1 MMGPVLA
8 ACLLI
13 ILSTA
18 WISQA
23 NEALCKKDGGVCS
36 CNNNKNSVD
45 CSYKKLTAMPINIPV
60 DTDRLLLGRN
70 KLSSLPGTAFHNLKE
85 LTYLNLDTNQ
95 LQTLPEGV
103 FDHLVNLDKLYL
115 QYNDL
120 KSLPPRVFD
129 SLTKLTYLSL
139 SENKLQSLP
148 HGVFDKLTE
157 LKTLRLDNNQLHS
170 LPEGVFDKLTKITY
184 LDLDNNKL
192 QSLPN
197 GVFHNLPLLKELYLR
212 ENQLQRLP
220 KGVFDKLTEL
230 RTLEMRNNQLRSVP
244 EGAFESL
251 SSLNNIMLQSNPWDC
266 SCRDILY
273 LSKWIRE
280 KEGTVNGIESATC
293 VDNKAVL
300 DITEKD
306 AASDCVSPNTT
317 TAIPTSTTTPA
328 SVIYD
333 DIHEIKVP
341 QENFQKFLGYQE
353 PDHLPT
359 QPQCLMSISGYL
371 GLMMSLM
378 LTSAAILYVFHFL
391 KKA

>member
-45 CSYKKLTAMPINIPV
+45 CSSKRLTAIPSNIPT
-60 DTDRLLLGRN
+60 DTENLKLGRN
-70 KLSSLPGTAFHNLKE
+70 KLSSLSAKAFHSLSS
-85 LTYLNLDTNQ
+85 LTYLSLFNNKLKS
-95 LQTLPEGV
+95 LPEGV
-103 FDHLVNLDKLYL
+103 FDQLVNLTDLRLYQNQL
-115 QYNDL
+115 T
-120 KSLPPRVFD
+120 SLPSGIFD
-129 SLTKLTYLSL
+129 KLTKLTDLRL

-157 LKTLRLDNNQLHS
+157 LKTLYLFNNQL
-170 LPEGVFDKLTKITY
+170 K
-184 LDLDNNKL
+184 
-192 QSLPN
+192 
-197 GVFHNLPLLKELYLR
+197 
-212 ENQLQRLP
+212 
-220 KGVFDKLTEL
+220 
-230 RTLEMRNNQLRSVP
+230 SVP
-244 EGAFESL
+244 EGAFNSL
-251 SSLNNIMLQSNPWDC
+251 EKLALLQLQSNPWDC
-266 SCRDILY
+266 SCKDILY
-273 LSKWIRE
+273 LRDWID
-280 KEGTVNGIESATC
+280 
-293 VDNKAVL
+293 DNKDKVTGAQDAACGDQQSKAVL
-300 DITEKD
+300 EITEKD

-317 TAIPTSTTTPA
+317 TAIPIGTMTPA

-378 LTSAAILYVFHFL
+378 LTSAAILYVIHFL

>member
-45 CSYKKLTAMPINIPV
+45 CSSKRLTAIPSNIPV
-60 DTDRLLLGRN
+60 DTDRLVLQGN
-70 KLSSLPGTAFHNLKE
+70 KLSSLPGMAFHG
-85 LTYLNLDTNQ
+85 LTKLRQLYLSNNQ
-95 LQTLPEGV
+95 LQALPIGV
-103 FDHLVNLDKLYL
+103 FDQLVNLT
-115 QYNDL
+115 DL
-120 KSLPPRVFD
+120 RLNRNQLTSLPPRVFD

-139 SENKLQSLP
+139 YNNQLKRVPE
-148 HGVFDKLTE
+148 GAFDKLTE
-157 LKTLRLDNNQLHS
+157 LKTLKLD
-170 LPEGVFDKLTKITY
+170 
-184 LDLDNNKL
+184 
-192 QSLPN
+192 
-197 GVFHNLPLLKELYLR
+197 
-212 ENQLQRLP
+212 
-220 KGVFDKLTEL
+220 
-230 RTLEMRNNQLRSVP
+230 NNQLRSVP
-244 EGAFESL
+244 KEAFDNL
-251 SSLNNIMLQSNPWDC
+251 QNIKDLRLEENPWDC

-273 LSKWIRE
+273 LRNWIRE
-280 KEGTVNGIESATC
+280 KQGNVSNIEAAEC
-293 VDNKAVL
+293 AVGNKAVL

>member
-45 CSYKKLTAMPINIPV
+45 CSSKKLTAIPSNIPA
-60 DTDRLLLGRN
+60 DTKKLDLQSN
-70 KLSSLPGTAFHNLKE
+70 KLSSLPSKAFHR
-85 LTYLNLDTNQ
+85 LTKLRLLYLNDNK
-95 LQTLPEGV
+95 LQTLPAGIFKELKNLETLWVTDNKLQALPIGV
-103 FDHLVNLDKLYL
+103 FDQLVNLAELRLDRN
-115 QYNDL
+115 QL

-139 SENKLQSLP
+139 GYNELQSLP
-148 HGVFDKLTE
+148 KGVFDKLTSLKELRLYNNQLKRVPEGAFDKLTE
-157 LKTLRLDNNQLHS
+157 LKTLKLDNNQL
-170 LPEGVFDKLTKITY
+170 K
-184 LDLDNNKL
+184 
-192 QSLPN
+192 
-197 GVFHNLPLLKELYLR
+197 R
-212 ENQLQRLP
+212 
-220 KGVFDKLTEL
+220 
-230 RTLEMRNNQLRSVP
+230 VP
-244 EGAFESL
+244 EGAFDSL
-251 SSLNNIMLQSNPWDC
+251 EKLKMLQLQENPWDC
-266 SCRDILY
+266 TC
-273 LSKWIRE
+273 
-280 KEGTVNGIESATC
+280 NGIIYMAKWLKKKADEGLGG
-293 VDNKAVL
+293 VDTAGCEKGGKAVL
-300 DITEKD
+300 EITEKD

-317 TAIPTSTTTPA
+317 TAIPIGTMTPA

>member
-45 CSYKKLTAMPINIPV
+45 CSSKRLTAIPSNIPADTKKLE
-60 DTDRLLLGRN
+60 LGYN
-70 KLSSLPGTAFHNLKE
+70 KLSSLPNMAFHR
-85 LTYLNLDTNQ
+85 LTKLRLLYLNDNK
-95 LQTLPEGV
+95 LQALPVGV

-115 QYNDL
+115 NKNQL
-120 KSLPPRVFD
+120 ESLPPGIFD
-129 SLTKLTYLSL
+129 KLTKLTDLQLYQ
-139 SENKLQSLP
+139 NK
-148 HGVFDKLTE
+148 
-157 LKTLRLDNNQLHS
+157 LHS
-170 LPEGVFDKLTKITY
+170 LPEGVFGKLAELKT
-184 LDLDNNKL
+184 LDL
-192 QSLPN
+192 QI
-197 GVFHNLPLLKELYLR
+197 
-212 ENQLQRLP
+212 
-220 KGVFDKLTEL
+220 
-230 RTLEMRNNQLRSVP
+230 NQLRSVP
-244 EGAFESL
+244 KGAFDSL
-251 SSLNNIMLQSNPWDC
+251 SSLSLVTLNDNPWDC
-266 SCRDILY
+266 SCNDILY
-273 LSKWIRE
+273 LRDWID
-280 KEGTVNGIESATC
+280 
-293 VDNKAVL
+293 DNKDKVTGAQDAACGDQQSKAVL
-300 DITEKD
+300 EITEKD

-317 TAIPTSTTTPA
+317 TAIPIGTMTPA

>member
-45 CSYKKLTAMPINIPV
+45 CSSKRLTAIPSNIPADTKKLEL
-60 DTDRLLLGRN
+60 DYN
-70 KLSSLPGTAFHNLKE
+70 KLSSLLSKAFQSFTK
-85 LTYLNLDTNQ
+85 LTFLSLNNNQ
-95 LQTLPEGV
+95 LQTLPEDV
-103 FDHLVNLDKLYL
+103 FDQLVELDELYL

-120 KSLPPRVFD
+120 KSLP
-129 SLTKLTYLSL
+129 S
-139 SENKLQSLP
+139 
-148 HGVFDKLTE
+148 GI
-157 LKTLRLDNNQLHS
+157 
-170 LPEGVFDKLTKITY
+170 FDKLTKLT
-184 LDLDNNKL
+184 DLRLSSNKLQRLPDGVFDHLTKLTILWLNNNKL

-197 GVFHNLPLLKELYLR
+197 GVFHNLPLLKELYLSYN
-212 ENQLQRLP
+212 ELHSLP
-220 KGVFDKLTEL
+220 EGVFDKLAEL
-230 RTLEMRNNQLRSVP
+230 KTLDLQINQLKSVP
-244 EGAFESL
+244 EEAFDNL
-251 SSLNNIMLQSNPWDC
+251 QNIKDLRLEENPWDC

-273 LSKWIRE
+273 LRNWIRE
-280 KEGTVNGIESATC
+280 KQGNVSNIEAAEC
-293 VDNKAVL
+293 AVGNKAVL
-300 DITEKD
+300 EITEKD

-317 TAIPTSTTTPA
+317 TAIPIGTMTPA

>member
-45 CSYKKLTAMPINIPV
+45 CSSKKLTAIPSNIPV
-60 DTDRLLLGRN
+60 DTTELRLNFNSLS
-70 KLSSLPGTAFHNLKE
+70 KLSPKAFHHLSK
-85 LTYLNLDTNQ
+85 LTYLSLESNQ
-95 LQTLPEGV
+95 LQTLPTGV
-103 FDHLVNLDKLYL
+103 FDHLVNLNELRL
-115 QYNDL
+115 GTNQL
-120 KSLPPRVFD
+120 TSLPSKIFD
-129 SLTKLTYLSL
+129 SLTKLTWLTL
-139 SENKLQSLP
+139 DQNKLQRLP
-148 HGVFDKLTE
+148 DGVFDKLTE
-157 LKTLRLDNNQLHS
+157 LKELS
-170 LPEGVFDKLTKITY
+170 LQI
-184 LDLDNNKL
+184 
-192 QSLPN
+192 
-197 GVFHNLPLLKELYLR
+197 
-212 ENQLQRLP
+212 
-220 KGVFDKLTEL
+220 
-230 RTLEMRNNQLRSVP
+230 NQLRRVP
-244 EGAFESL
+244 EGAFDSL
-251 SSLNNIMLQSNPWDC
+251 SSLSDITLQSNPWDC

-273 LSKWIRE
+273 LRNWIRE
-280 KEGTVNGIESATC
+280 KQGNVSNIEAAEC
-293 VDNKAVL
+293 AVGNKAVL
-300 DITEKD
+300 EITEKD

-317 TAIPTSTTTPA
+317 TAIPIGTMTPA

>member
-45 CSYKKLTAMPINIPV
+45 CSNKKLTAIPSNIPA
-60 DTDRLLLGRN
+60 DTKKLVLNYN
-70 KLSSLPGTAFHNLKE
+70 KLRELEPTAFHGLKE
-85 LTYLNLDTNQ
+85 LTYLDLDGNK
-95 LQTLPEGV
+95 LQSLPDGV
-103 FDHLVNLDKLYL
+103 FDKLTQLTILYLHNNKLQSIPDGVFDKLTQL
-115 QYNDL
+115 QKLWLDNNKL
-120 KSLPPRVFD
+120 QSLPRGIFD
-129 SLTKLTYLSL
+129 KLTKLTDLTL

-157 LKTLRLDNNQLHS
+157 LKTLYLQNNQL
-170 LPEGVFDKLTKITY
+170 P
-184 LDLDNNKL
+184 
-192 QSLPN
+192 
-197 GVFHNLPLLKELYLR
+197 R
-212 ENQLQRLP
+212 
-220 KGVFDKLTEL
+220 
-230 RTLEMRNNQLRSVP
+230 VP
-244 EGAFESL
+244 EGAFNSL
-251 SSLNNIMLQSNPWDC
+251 EKLTWIQLTNNPWDC
-266 SCRDILY
+266 TC
-273 LSKWIRE
+273 
-280 KEGTVNGIESATC
+280 NGIIYMAKWLKKKADEGLGG
-293 VDNKAVL
+293 VDTAGCEKGGKAVL

>member
-45 CSYKKLTAMPINIPV
+45 CSSKRLTAIPSNIPV
-60 DTDRLLLGRN
+60 DTDRLELHMN
-70 KLSSLPGTAFHNLKE
+70 KLSNLPSKAFH
-85 LTYLNLDTNQ
+85 
-95 LQTLPEGV
+95 
-103 FDHLVNLDKLYL
+103 HL
-115 QYNDL
+115 
-120 KSLPPRVFD
+120 S
-129 SLTKLTYLSL
+129 KLTYLSL
-139 SENKLQSLP
+139 S
-148 HGVFDKLTE
+148 T
-157 LKTLRLDNNQLHS
+157 NQ
-170 LPEGVFDKLTKITY
+170 I
-184 LDLDNNKL
+184 

-197 GVFHNLPLLKELYLR
+197 GVFDKLTQLKELYLYK
-212 ENQLQRLP
+212 NQLQSLP
-220 KGVFDKLTEL
+220 GGVFDKLTNL
-230 RTLEMRNNQLRSVP
+230 NKLWLQRNQLRSVP
-244 EGAFESL
+244 KGAFDSL
-251 SSLNNIMLQSNPWDC
+251 SSLNILYLNDNPWDC
-266 SCRDILY
+266 SCNDILY

-293 VDNKAVL
+293 VGNKAVL

>member
-45 CSYKKLTAMPINIPV
+45 CSSKRLTAIPSNIPV
-60 DTDRLLLGRN
+60 DTDRLELHMN
-70 KLSSLPGTAFHNLKE
+70 KLSSLPNMAFHGLQS
-85 LTYLNLDTNQ
+85 LTYLSLSYNDLK
-95 LQTLPEGV
+95 TLPPGV
-103 FDHLVNLDKLYL
+103 FDHLVALGTLNL
-115 QYNDL
+115 N
-120 KSLPPRVFD
+120 
-129 SLTKLTYLSL
+129 
-139 SENKLQSLP
+139 
-148 HGVFDKLTE
+148 
-157 LKTLRLDNNQLHS
+157 NNQ
-170 LPEGVFDKLTKITY
+170 
-184 LDLDNNKL
+184 L

-197 GVFHNLPLLKELYLR
+197 GVF
-212 ENQLQRLP
+212 
-220 KGVFDKLTEL
+220 DKLTSL
-230 RTLEMRNNQLRSVP
+230 TKLGLNSNQLKRVP
-244 EGAFESL
+244 EGAFNSL
-251 SSLNNIMLQSNPWDC
+251 EKLALLQLDTNPWDC

-273 LSKWIRE
+273 LRNWIRE
-280 KEGTVNGIESATC
+280 KQGNVSNIEAAEC
-293 VDNKAVL
+293 AVGNKAVL

>member
-45 CSYKKLTAMPINIPV
+45 CSYKKLTAIPSNIPV
-60 DTDRLLLGRN
+60 ETTELRLNFNSLS
-70 KLSSLPGTAFHNLKE
+70 KLSPKAFHHLSK
-85 LTYLNLDTNQ
+85 LTYLSLDNNQ
-95 LQTLPEGV
+95 LQTLPPGV
-103 FDHLVNLDKLYL
+103 FDHLVSLDKLVL
-115 QYNDL
+115 SDNQL

-129 SLTKLTYLSL
+129 SLTKLTWLSL
-139 SENKLQSLP
+139 NTNKLQRLP
-148 HGVFDKLTE
+148 DGVFDKLTLLE
-157 LKTLRLDNNQLHS
+157 KLYLENNQL
-170 LPEGVFDKLTKITY
+170 
-184 LDLDNNKL
+184 
-192 QSLPN
+192 Q
-197 GVFHNLPLLKELYLR
+197 
-212 ENQLQRLP
+212 
-220 KGVFDKLTEL
+220 
-230 RTLEMRNNQLRSVP
+230 SVP
-244 EGAFESL
+244 RGTFDSL
-251 SSLNNIMLQSNPWDC
+251 SSISTIELLGNPWDC
-266 SCRDILY
+266 SCNDILY
-273 LSKWIRE
+273 LRDWID
-280 KEGTVNGIESATC
+280 
-293 VDNKAVL
+293 DNKDKVTGAQDAACGDQQSKAVL

>member
-45 CSYKKLTAMPINIPV
+45 CSYKKLTAIPINIPT
-60 DTDRLLLGRN
+60 DTENLKLNYN
-70 KLSSLPGTAFHNLKE
+70 KLRELEPTAFHGLNK
-85 LTYLNLDTNQ
+85 LTYLNLQWNQ
-95 LQTLPEGV
+95 LQTLPVGV

-115 QYNDL
+115 TSNKL
-120 KSLPPRVFD
+120 KSLPSGIFD
-129 SLTKLTYLSL
+129 KLTNL
-139 SENKLQSLP
+139 NKLWLQNNQLQRLP
-148 HGVFDKLTE
+148 NGVFDKLTS
-157 LKTLRLDNNQLHS
+157 LNDLRLH
-170 LPEGVFDKLTKITY
+170 
-184 LDLDNNKL
+184 
-192 QSLPN
+192 
-197 GVFHNLPLLKELYLR
+197 
-212 ENQLQRLP
+212 
-220 KGVFDKLTEL
+220 
-230 RTLEMRNNQLRSVP
+230 NNQLRSVP
-244 EGAFESL
+244 EEAFDSL
-251 SSLNNIMLQSNPWDC
+251 EKLKMLQLQENPWDC
-266 SCRDILY
+266 TC
-273 LSKWIRE
+273 
-280 KEGTVNGIESATC
+280 NGIIYMAKWLKKKADEGLGG
-293 VDNKAVL
+293 VDTAGCEKGGKAVL
-300 DITEKD
+300 EITEKD

-317 TAIPTSTTTPA
+317 TAIPIGTMTPA

>member
-45 CSYKKLTAMPINIPV
+45 CSSKRLTAIPSNIPT
-60 DTDRLLLGRN
+60 DTENLKLDYN
-70 KLSSLPGTAFHNLKE
+70 KLSSLPSKAFHSLSK
-85 LTYLNLDTNQ
+85 LTYLSLTGNK
-95 LQTLPEGV
+95 LQTLPPGV
-103 FDHLVNLDKLYL
+103 FDHLVALGTLNLNKNQL
-115 QYNDL
+115 Q
-120 KSLPPRVFD
+120 SLPPRVFD

-139 SENKLQSLP
+139 
-148 HGVFDKLTE
+148 
-157 LKTLRLDNNQLHS
+157 
-170 LPEGVFDKLTKITY
+170 
-184 LDLDNNKL
+184 
-192 QSLPN
+192 
-197 GVFHNLPLLKELYLR
+197 
-212 ENQLQRLP
+212 
-220 KGVFDKLTEL
+220 
-230 RTLEMRNNQLRSVP
+230 RNNQLRSVP
-244 EGAFESL
+244 NRAFDSL
-251 SSLNNIMLQSNPWDC
+251 SNLNLLYLRSNPWDC
-266 SCRDILY
+266 SCKDILY
-273 LSKWIRE
+273 LRDWID
-280 KEGTVNGIESATC
+280 
-293 VDNKAVL
+293 DNKDKVTGAQDAACGDQQSKAVL
-300 DITEKD
+300 EITEKD

-317 TAIPTSTTTPA
+317 TAIPIGTMTPA

>member
-45 CSYKKLTAMPINIPV
+45 CSNKKLTAIPINIPT
-60 DTDRLLLGRN
+60 DTENLKLDYN
-70 KLSSLPGTAFHNLKE
+70 KLSNLPSKAFHHLSK
-85 LTYLNLDTNQ
+85 LTYLSLDNNQ
-95 LQTLPEGV
+95 LQALPVGV
-103 FDHLVNLDKLYL
+103 FDHLVSLDKLVL
-115 QYNDL
+115 SDNQL
-120 KSLPPRVFD
+120 KSLPPKIFD
-129 SLTKLTYLSL
+129 SLTKLTLLYLY
-139 SENKLQSLP
+139 ENKLQSLP
-148 HGVFDKLTE
+148 DGVFDKLS
-157 LKTLRLDNNQLHS
+157 QLQ
-170 LPEGVFDKLTKITY
+170 K
-184 LDLDNNKL
+184 
-192 QSLPN
+192 
-197 GVFHNLPLLKELYLR
+197 LYLH
-212 ENQLQRLP
+212 ENQLQ
-220 KGVFDKLTEL
+220 
-230 RTLEMRNNQLRSVP
+230 SVP
-244 EGAFESL
+244 RGTFDSL
-251 SSLNNIMLQSNPWDC
+251 SSISTIELNDNPWDC

-273 LSKWIRE
+273 LRNWIRE
-280 KEGTVNGIESATC
+280 KQGNVSNIEAAEC
-293 VDNKAVL
+293 AVDNKAVL

>member
-45 CSYKKLTAMPINIPV
+45 CSNKRLTAIPINIPT
-60 DTDRLLLGRN
+60 DTENLKLDYN
-70 KLSSLPGTAFHNLKE
+70 KLSSLPRMAFHNLKE

-95 LQTLPEGV
+95 LQTLPAGVFNHLVELDRLDLNYNQLKSLPPGV
-103 FDHLVNLDKLYL
+103 FDHL
-115 QYNDL
+115 
-120 KSLPPRVFD
+120 
-129 SLTKLTYLSL
+129 TKLTDLRL
-139 SENKLQSLP
+139 NNNKLQSLP
-148 HGVFDKLTE
+148 HGVFDKLTNLEE
-157 LKTLRLDNNQLHS
+157 LW
-170 LPEGVFDKLTKITY
+170 
-184 LDLDNNKL
+184 L
-192 QSLPN
+192 QS
-197 GVFHNLPLLKELYLR
+197 
-212 ENQLQRLP
+212 
-220 KGVFDKLTEL
+220 
-230 RTLEMRNNQLRSVP
+230 NQLRKVP
-244 EGAFESL
+244 EGIFDSL
-251 SSLNNIMLQSNPWDC
+251 SSLSTLRLHNNPWDC
-266 SCRDILY
+266 TC
-273 LSKWIRE
+273 
-280 KEGTVNGIESATC
+280 NGIIYMAKWLKKKADEGLGG
-293 VDNKAVL
+293 VDTAGCEKGGKAVL
-300 DITEKD
+300 EITEKD

-317 TAIPTSTTTPA
+317 TAIPIGTMTPA

>member
-45 CSYKKLTAMPINIPV
+45 CSSKKLTAIPSNIPA
-60 DTDRLLLGRN
+60 DTKKLELDYN
-70 KLSSLPGTAFHNLKE
+70 KLSSLPRMAFHS
-85 LTYLNLDTNQ
+85 LTSLSVLRLEFNK
-95 LQTLPEGV
+95 LQALSAGV
-103 FDHLVNLDKLYL
+103 FDQLVELGELHL

-120 KSLPPRVFD
+120 KSLPQGIFD
-129 SLTKLTYLSL
+129 HLTKLTILWL
-139 SENKLQSLP
+139 DQNKLQSLP
-148 HGVFDKLTE
+148 HGVFDHLTKLTI
-157 LKTLRLDNNQLHS
+157 LGL
-170 LPEGVFDKLTKITY
+170 
-184 LDLDNNKL
+184 
-192 QSLPN
+192 
-197 GVFHNLPLLKELYLR
+197 
-212 ENQLQRLP
+212 
-220 KGVFDKLTEL
+220 
-230 RTLEMRNNQLRSVP
+230 RNNQLRSVP
-244 EGAFESL
+244 NRAFDSL
-251 SSLNNIMLQSNPWDC
+251 SNIKTLWLDPNPWDC

-273 LSKWIRE
+273 LRNWIRE
-280 KEGTVNGIESATC
+280 KQGNVSNIEAAEC
-293 VDNKAVL
+293 AVGNKAVL
-300 DITEKD
+300 EITEKD

-317 TAIPTSTTTPA
+317 TAIPIGTMTPA

>member
-45 CSYKKLTAMPINIPV
+45 CSSKKLTAIPSNIPV
-60 DTDRLLLGRN
+60 ETTELRLNFNSLS
-70 KLSSLPGTAFHNLKE
+70 KLSPTVFHHLSK
-85 LTYLNLDTNQ
+85 LTYLSLDNNQ
-95 LQTLPEGV
+95 LQTLPTGV
-103 FDHLVNLDKLYL
+103 FDHLVNLNELRL
-115 QYNDL
+115 GTNQL
-120 KSLPPRVFD
+120 ESLPPGIFD
-129 SLTKLTYLSL
+129 KLTKLTW
-139 SENKLQSLP
+139 
-148 HGVFDKLTE
+148 
-157 LKTLRLDNNQLHS
+157 LDLDRNQLKRV
-170 LPEGVFDKLTKITY
+170 PEGVFDKLT
-184 LDLDNNKL
+184 N
-192 QSLPN
+192 
-197 GVFHNLPLLKELYLR
+197 LKEL
-212 ENQLQRLP
+212 ELQR
-220 KGVFDKLTEL
+220 
-230 RTLEMRNNQLRSVP
+230 NQLRSVP
-244 EGAFESL
+244 EGAFNSL
-251 SSLNNIMLQSNPWDC
+251 EKLTWIQLEKNPWDC

-273 LSKWIRE
+273 LRNWIRE
-280 KEGTVNGIESATC
+280 KQGNVSNIEAAEC
-293 VDNKAVL
+293 AVGNKAVL
-300 DITEKD
+300 EITEKD

-317 TAIPTSTTTPA
+317 TAIPIGTMTPA

>member
-45 CSYKKLTAMPINIPV
+45 CSGKMLTAIPSNIPP
-60 DTDRLLLGRN
+60 DTTQLRLHQNSLS
-70 KLSSLPGTAFHNLKE
+70 KLSPTAFHNLKE
-85 LTYLNLDTNQ
+85 LTYLDLDGNK
-95 LQTLPEGV
+95 LQTLPAGV
-103 FDHLVNLDKLYL
+103 FNHLVELDRLDLNYNQLQSLPDGVFEKLTQLKELYL

-120 KSLPPRVFD
+120 KSLP
-129 SLTKLTYLSL
+129 
-139 SENKLQSLP
+139 
-148 HGVFDKLTE
+148 
-157 LKTLRLDNNQLHS
+157 
-170 LPEGVFDKLTKITY
+170 EGVFDKLTKLTR
-184 LDLDNNKL
+184 LDLD
-192 QSLPN
+192 
-197 GVFHNLPLLKELYLR
+197 Y
-212 ENQLQRLP
+212 NQLKYLP
-220 KGVFDKLTEL
+220 SGVFDKLTL
-230 RTLEMRNNQLRSVP
+230 LEKLYLENNQLRSVP
-244 EGAFESL
+244 KGAFDSL
-251 SSLNNIMLQSNPWDC
+251 SSLSLVTLDTNPWDC

-273 LSKWIRE
+273 LRNWIRE
-280 KEGTVNGIESATC
+280 KQGNVSNIEAAEC
-293 VDNKAVL
+293 AVGNKAVL